1 MRLPILSG
9 EGELHSELKAL
20 DVWMDLD
27 AWKVRFRSR
36 CIATAG

>member
-1 MRLPILSG
+1 MRTLRSPILAG

-27 AWKVRFRSR
+27 ALKVR
-36 CIATAG
+36 